1 MKKLCVLCFYAQA
14 SSGLCFQIELNIM
27 SWTLDLILDLTLSP
41 LSVNLSIQIKNC
53 DFAVRSQSVYFSK
66 TKEESSSSEA
76 METFEMED
84 DSERPLGLRF
94 LLETLFI
101 LNTFLIRHKPRALG
115 LTLDFHLLSLTL

>member
-1 MKKLCVLCFYAQA
+1 
-14 SSGLCFQIELNIM
+14 M

-84 DSERPLGLRF
+84 DSERPLGF
-94 LLETLFI
+94 LFLILFI
-101 LNTFLIRHKPRALG
+101 SNTFLMRHKPRALG